1 MNAWRRKRAPKAQAL
16 TDELAVDASPEMADA
31 FPEMADASQ
40 EMPDAALQM
49 RGLERVHRFEDAP
62 EGEYHIAWSADG
74 AFLAAGGDAGS
85 VAVWSE
91 NATSP
96 RFLHGHSKKESVFGL
111 AWHPVRMTLATAGL
125 DGTVRLWD
133 LATGE
138 SRLFCRLE
146 QRLSGVAWSPDG
158 SRLAVTDD
166 KGGIGVWDSEG
177 HVLLNHAQVLQ
188 SIIYRPRWSADGT
201 ALIIGCGGDANIIV
215 LASNDLQ
222 PRQMPSGSGRPFA
235 SDDTALSPDGRLV
248 ALASGVVRVCDAAT
262 GAEVVVLEGQHE
274 GIGSVCFSPSGEFLA
289 SQSRQDVRL
298 WRCRDWECV
307 AIGRVDAGRK
317 IGGLD
322 FHPVQPILAMKN
334 AGDRT
339 NDCFRIDYD
348 LLRGAAIAPGSRR
361 YVNAKVVLLGDTG
374 VGKSG
379 LGLVLSGQ
387 PYQKTDST
395 HGRNVWTFDTC
406 TVEVPGFGEQTR
418 EVMLWDLAGQP
429 GYRMVHQLHLNEV
442 AVALVVF
449 DSRSETDPFSGVKH
463 WVRALNQARLLEG
476 TAAVPLKC
484 YLVAARVDRGGVA
497 VTPERTQAMV
507 RDLGLDDFFETSA
520 KEGWQVT
527 DLEQAIRNGIAWDA
541 LPMVSS
547 SELFDSIKGFL
558 LEEKKQGRLLSTA
571 DDLFRGFLREQG
583 GSAGGVELRASFET
597 CIGRVESRGLIRRL
611 HFGDLVLLQPELL
624 DAYAS
629 AIVEAAKQ
637 EPDGLGFIPEEEA
650 LAGRFRLAESER
662 VPDREQEKLLLIATV
677 EELLRHEIAL
687 KEVTDRGVDLV
698 FPSQFT
704 RERPDTPEIPGTAV
718 TFTFEGPLHSVYA
731 TLAVRLSQS
740 RLFKRQD
747 MWQNA
752 ASYAATV
759 GGTCGIHLHEIE
771 EGSGE
776 LALFYDEQA
785 GDAVRIQFE
794 AYVSEHL
801 QFRALPGTVSL
812 RRTLACPACG
822 YVLPSDL
829 IRRRRERGTA
839 TIRCPDCEKS
849 VISLQDAG
857 SPSPA
862 GTAVAEMNR
871 NANEGRDQNV
881 AATRLKGKIETRDY
895 DVFLCY
901 NSRERQAVEAIGE
914 RLKEH
919 GILPWLDIWE
929 MQAGDLWQKVLEKQL
944 KSIRSAAV
952 FIGPNG
958 SGPWQDLEVMALLQQ
973 FGKPGRGRRIIP
985 VILEGR
991 KGSPRFPA
999 FLGLWHA
1006 VDMRE
1011 PKPDPF
1017 QQLVGG
1023 ITREKD

>member
-1 MNAWRRKRAPKAQAL
+1 
-16 TDELAVDASPEMADA
+16 
-31 FPEMADASQ
+31 
-40 EMPDAALQM
+40 MPDASLQM

-62 EGEYHIAWSADG
+62 GHEYHIAWSADG
-74 AFLAAGGDAGS
+74 AFLAACGKAGS

-96 RFLHGHSKKESVFGL
+96 RFLQGHSEDQSVLGL
-111 AWHPVRMTLATAGL
+111 AWHPVRTTLATAGL
-125 DGTVRLWD
+125 DGTIRLWD
-133 LATGE
+133 LVTGE
-138 SRLFCRLE
+138 SRVFRFD

-158 SRLAVTDD
+158 SRLAVTDVG
-166 KGGIGVWDSEG
+166 GGIGVCDPEG
-177 HVLLNHAQVLQ
+177 GVLLKHAEV
-188 SIIYRPRWSADGT
+188 SDKKIYRPCWSADGT
-201 ALIIGCGGDANIIV
+201 ALIIGGNDRKIIV

-222 PRQMPSGSGRPFA
+222 PRQTPSGSGAGFA
-235 SDDTALSPDGRLV
+235 CYDTALSPDGRFI
-248 ALASGVVRVCDAAT
+248 ASCSDVVQVWDAVS
-262 GAEVVVLEGQHE
+262 GAEVAVLEWPG
-274 GIGSVCFSPSGEFLA
+274 GGVGSVRFSPSGEFLA
-289 SQSRQDVRL
+289 SQSSDEVRL
-298 WRCRDWECV
+298 WRCRDWGCV
-307 AIGRVDAGRK
+307 AIAPPNSAGN

-322 FHPVQPILAMKN
+322 FHPVRPVLAMKN
-334 AGDRT
+334 LRDRT

-348 LLRGAAIAPGSRR
+348 LLRGAAIAPGSCR

-395 HGRNVWTFDTC
+395 HGRNVWTFDTS
-406 TVEVPGFGEQTR
+406 TVEVPGGGEQTR

-476 TAAVPLKC
+476 AAAVPVKC
-484 YLVAARVDRGGVA
+484 YLVAARADRGGIP
-497 VTPERTQAMV
+497 VTAERLRAMV
-507 RDLGLDDFFETSA
+507 RDLGLDGFFETSA
-520 KEGWQVT
+520 RESWQVT
-527 DLEQAIRNGIAWDA
+527 ELEQAIRNGIAWDA

-558 LEEKKQGRLLSTA
+558 LEEKKQRRLLSTA
-571 DDLFRGFLREQG
+571 DDLFRGFLREHG
-583 GSAGGVELRASFET
+583 GSAGNNELRVSFET
-597 CIGRVESRGLIRRL
+597 CIGRVESRGLVRRL

-662 VPDREQEKLLLIATV
+662 VPNREQEKLLLIATV

-687 KEVTDRGVDLV
+687 KEMTDRGVDLV

-718 TFTFEGPLHSVYA
+718 TFTFDGPLHSVYA

-740 RLFKRQD
+740 RLFKRRD

-759 GGTCGIHLHEIE
+759 GGACGIHLREIE
-771 EGSGE
+771 EGRGE
-776 LALFYDEQA
+776 LALFYDEQV
-785 GDAVRIQFE
+785 GDVVRIQFE

-801 QFRALPGTVSL
+801 QLRALPGTVSL
-812 RRTLACPACG
+812 RRTLACAACG
-822 YVLPSDL
+822 YVLPNEL
-829 IRRRRERGTA
+829 IRRRRERGAA
-839 TIRCPDCEKS
+839 TIRCPDCEMS
-849 VISLQDAG
+849 VISLLDAE

-862 GTAVAEMNR
+862 GAAVAEMNR
-871 NANEGRDQNV
+871 NADEGRDQNV

-901 NSRERQAVEAIGE
+901 NSKERQAVEAIGE

-919 GILPWLDIWE
+919 GILPWLDVWE

-944 KSIRSAAV
+944 KSIKSAAV

-958 SGPWQDLEVMALLQQ
+958 PGPWQDLEVMALLQQ

-991 KGSPRFPA
+991 KSSPRFPP